1 MESSETSRAEMTEIV
16 LPEDSNSR
24 GSIFGG
30 RVLAL
35 VDKCASI
42 VALRHTRTGVV
53 TLRLDSVE
61 FRNPV
66 HVGEILILCGRIN
79 AAFGSSMEIEVQAFS
94 EDQLSGKKN
103 LTTQAFVTMVAVD
116 EAGRPTPA
124 RPLALT
130 NDDERERFEAATRR
144 RSRRLTTR

>member
-1 MESSETSRAEMTEIV
+1 MTEIV

-42 VALRHTRTGVV
+42 VALRHTRRGVV
-53 TLRLDSVE
+53 TVSFDSVE
-61 FRNPV
+61 FSNPV
-66 HVGEILILCGRIN
+66 HVGDILILRGHIN

-94 EDQLSGKKN
+94 EDPQTGEKN

-116 EAGRPTPA
+116 KNGKPVPA

-130 NDDERERFEAATRR
+130 TDEERERFEAATERR
-144 RSRRLTTR
+144 AHRLATR